1 MERTERYLTAF
12 VSAEVGAQNVAD
24 DEQQTWR
31 TPPNSSD
38 SGAAASS

>member
-1 MERTERYLTAF
+1 MELLERYLTAF
-12 VSAEVGAQNVAD
+12 VSAEVEAQNVVD

-38 SGAAASS
+38 SGAVASF